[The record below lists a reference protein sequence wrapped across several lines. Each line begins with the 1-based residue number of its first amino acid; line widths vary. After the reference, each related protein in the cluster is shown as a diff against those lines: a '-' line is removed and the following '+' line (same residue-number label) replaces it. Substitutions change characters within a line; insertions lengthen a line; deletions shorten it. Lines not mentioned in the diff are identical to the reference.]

1 MQMQRKI
8 PINNSAL
15 THTSHSYANTPNTF
29 YYPRTPSASCCT
41 FSLPLTVSYQRP
53 HLGNSG
59 RSHRF
64 PCFCRKIETFSLSSC
79 KDMKSVFYSVAG
91 RALYWATGLCYVTQE
106 EKHGKGVRSPVSDLQ
121 RLLSHNSCNSFQAV
135 TSAPF
140 LLICLGMTH
149 MI

>member
-15 THTSHSYANTPNTF
+15 THTSHSYVNTRNTF
-29 YYPRTPSASCCT
+29 YYPRTPSASCCA

-53 HLGNSG
+53 HSGNSG

-91 RALYWATGLCYVTQE
+91 RALHWASGLCYETQE

-121 RLLSHNSCNSFQAV
+121 RLLSYKSYNSFQAV
-135 TSAPF
+135 NSAPF
-140 LLICLGMTH
+140 LLIFLGMAYL
-149 MI
+149 I